1 MLTCLRVSN
10 LAIIDELEVELGP
23 GLNVVTG
30 ETGAGKSILITA
42 LQLVMGGKSRPEL
55 VRTGADEAVI
65 EALFELGADPELRA
79 RLEAAEL
86 AAGDELVIRRV
97 VQSEGRSRAYV
108 NGRLATAAQLAV
120 LAAGLTDISS
130 QHQHHTLV
138 DPKPHLDF
146 LDAYARLLDRRAT
159 IARAHATLADAAAEL
174 EGLQRRYR
182 ERADREDLLRFQVD
196 EIDALGLREG
206 EDRELEEER

>member
-138 DPKPHLDF
+138 D
-146 LDAYARLLDRRAT
+146 
-159 IARAHATLADAAAEL
+159 
-174 EGLQRRYR
+174 
-182 ERADREDLLRFQVD
+182 
-196 EIDALGLREG
+196 
-206 EDRELEEER
+206 